1 MILKNNTDSTFNKL
15 GRSATLAIA
24 ILLAASA
31 CTTQDD
37 AVATIDA
44 AVADAD
50 ESSVSESNT
59 AESDT
64 DESSV
69 SESDSSE
76 SDTAE
81 SDAAESETPD
91 SDTADAPATP
101 TTVNS
106 DESSDDAQDTDTD
119 TGSDEDAFDYGQLS
133 CFDNAAGDLALLNL
147 PSGDMAPFTGVIT
160 RGNSVIAVSGDYAN
174 GPDSQQPIS
183 FNVSVTAVGAAEDG
197 GDSVTHERWVADG
210 DGSMF
215 NLDGSSL
222 NALSCVDVDSAR
234 ITELQQFVGDN
245 YPPMPT
251 SATDMETVRTC
262 YIQGDDVLVIT
273 TDLATSSFTGAR
285 TYLDSVEAIAGR
297 ITEDTLEDR
306 VLVEVNVSPL
316 GSAEEDGGP
325 IVNREQWDLSYQR
338 AELFVPNPNR
348 MFAQVADCDNLGER
362 VVQLD
367 RLVGSYPEM
376 P

>member
-64 DESSV
+64 DQSSV

-106 DESSDDAQDTDTD
+106 DESSDDAQDTD

-222 NALSCVDVDSAR
+222 NALSCIDVDSDR

-251 SATDMETVRTC
+251 SATDMGTVRTC

-297 ITEDTLEDR
+297 ITEETLEDR